1 MLSVRLH
8 TVSWDLR
15 LQKPWSWYRGQLDLP
30 LLRQP
35 HLGAAK
41 SAARKL
47 HGQRLC
53 LLFLRLRPDEIRNDL
68 RQRSQLQLWKL
79 DAILVQPAP
88 EVEVLHELW
97 QLGLRVWRA
106 QPVLWLME
114 QIILDAAQPQRVVRR
129 LRLQYNRDW
138 LAQLFLWSMV
148 KIRRYAAQAQQ
159 NLLRLR

>member
-1 MLSVRLH
+1 MRLH

-15 LQKPWSWYRGQLDLP
+15 LQKPRSWYRGQLDLP

-47 HGQRLC
+47 HGQWLC
-53 LLFLRLRPDEIRNDL
+53 LLFLCLRPDEIRNDL

-114 QIILDAAQPQRVVRR
+114 QIVLDAAQPQRVVRR

-138 LAQLFLWSMV
+138 LAQLFLRFMDEG
-148 KIRRYAAQAQQ
+148 R
-159 NLLRLR
+159 